1 MDQGDLLKRLQ
12 DDQIEHFWVIYHDYN
27 GRSCAKS
34 VPRSAFERVVEN
46 GIVFARANLD
56 FGLNDHMA
64 QGAIFL
70 AHTGD
75 FLAVPDPNSYRLLPH
90 LPNTALA
97 HAFMMTEQY
106 TPFEGCPRTALR
118 SMIERYAAHDMS
130 LTVALEAEFAL
141 YTKTADGEYAP
152 ANHDGMFTVAGLNRH
167 LALMQEIV
175 ATLEVMGIRVEQL
188 GKEYGPSQYEMTI
201 RYRDPLG
208 AADDYLVTRE
218 VVRALALR
226 YGWIAS
232 YMPKTYHHIPGC
244 GLHVHLALW
253 DREGKRSLTAGSGEA
268 DPLAPTGLHF
278 VGGLLEH
285 ARGLTGVGAP
295 TVNSYKRLLP
305 GSWAPAHISW
315 GVGSRAALVR
325 VPDAN
330 KRARIE
336 YRAGDCTCNPFIY
349 LTALLA
355 AGMDGLQR
363 QIDPGAPLSHD
374 DVGHFSDAQLADYQ
388 IGYLPRTLPDA
399 LAAFEA
405 DGVLMDSLAPV
416 IGPEFLKVKRMEMA
430 EYERIV
436 HAWER
441 KMYLEVI

>member
-1 MDQGDLLKRLQ
+1 MDQRDLLKRLH

-27 GRSCAKS
+27 GRACAKS
-34 VPRSAFERVVEN
+34 VPRSSFERTVEN

-64 QGAIFL
+64 DGAIFL

-75 FLAVPDPNSYRLLPH
+75 FLAVPDPDSYRKLAH

-106 TPFEGCPRTALR
+106 TPFDGCPRAALR
-118 SMIERYAAHDMS
+118 RMTERCAARDMR

-141 YTKTADGEYAP
+141 YTRTGDGDYAP

-175 ATLEVMGIRVEQL
+175 STLEAMGIRVEQL
-188 GKEYGPSQYEMTI
+188 GKEYGPSQYELTI
-201 RYRDPLG
+201 RYSTPLG

-226 YGWIAS
+226 HGWIAS
-232 YMPKTYHHIPGC
+232 YMPKTYSDIPGC
-244 GLHVHLALW
+244 GLHVHMALW
-253 DREGKRSLTAGSGEA
+253 DSPGERNLTQGTSAAE
-268 DPLAPTGLHF
+268 PLSATGRGF
-278 VGGLLEH
+278 VGGLLAH
-285 ARGLTGVGAP
+285 APGLTGIGAP

-305 GSWAPAHISW
+305 GSWAPAHIAW

-325 VPDAN
+325 IPDAH
-330 KRARIE
+330 KRSRVE
-336 YRAGDCTCNPFIY
+336 YRAGDCTSNPFMY

-355 AGMDGLQR
+355 AGMDGIER
-363 QIDPGAPLSHD
+363 QTDPGAPISHAD
-374 DVGHFSDAQLADYQ
+374 IGHFSADELAQH
-388 IGYLPRTLPDA
+388 GVRYLPRTLPEA

-405 DGVLMDSLAPV
+405 DSVLTAALSPV
-416 IGPEFLKVKRMEMA
+416 IAPEFVKVKRMELA
-430 EYERIV
+430 AYEQVV

-441 KMYLEVI
+441 KMYLEVT